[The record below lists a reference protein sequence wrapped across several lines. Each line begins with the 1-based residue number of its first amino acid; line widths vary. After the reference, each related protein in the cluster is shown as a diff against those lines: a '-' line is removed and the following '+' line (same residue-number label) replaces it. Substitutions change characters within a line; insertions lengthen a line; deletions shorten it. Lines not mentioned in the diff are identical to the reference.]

1 MPEPRTSQQRERRLA
16 AAGGL
21 NVVIVVLQVVAGLVA
36 GSVGLLADAGHN
48 LTDTAAVLLSL
59 YAVRLARRPVSDRR
73 SFGYLRGGVLAA
85 QANAAGILVV
95 TAVIAVEGVR
105 RLLDAEPVDGAVVLV
120 VALVGAA
127 ANGVAAW
134 IVHEPGGGDLNVRS
148 ALLHL
153 ISDAVVSLGVAGAG
167 AVILLTDGGWL
178 WLDPA
183 VSLLISLVI
192 GAYGVRLL
200 RQTTTVLLEG
210 TPEGVD
216 AADVRSDVLAV
227 AGVQDLH
234 DLHVWS
240 LSDTVRA
247 ASGHLQIAGHP
258 SLAEAAAVGAEVKRV
273 LAARHGVA
281 HATLE
286 LECEPCLPPSTAD
299 CAMPADATPAAHAG
313 HRH

>member
-1 MPEPRTSQQRERRLA
+1 MSGARTSAQRERRLA
-16 AAGGL
+16 VASAL
-21 NVVIVVLQVVAGLVA
+21 NVVIVVAQVVAGLVA

-59 YAVRLARRPVSDRR
+59 YAVRLARRPASDRR

-95 TAVIAVEGVR
+95 TAIIAVEGVR
-105 RLLDAEPVDGAVVLV
+105 RLFDGAPVDGGIVLV

-127 ANGVAAW
+127 ANGLAAW

-153 ISDAVVSLGVAGAG
+153 VSDAVVSLGVAAAG
-167 AVILLTDGGWL
+167 AVILLTDGGWV

-183 VSLLISLVI
+183 VSLVISAVI
-192 GAYGVRLL
+192 GVYGVRLL
-200 RQTTTVLLEG
+200 QQTTTVLLEG
-210 TPEGVD
+210 TPDGLD
-216 AADVRSDVLAV
+216 AGEVRADVLAV
-227 AGVQDLH
+227 PGVLDLH

-247 ASGHLQIAGHP
+247 ASGHVLVAGHP
-258 SLAEAAAVGAEVKRV
+258 SLEEANVVAAEVKHV
-273 LAARHGVA
+273 LAEKHGVA

-286 LECEPCLPPSTAD
+286 VECEVCAPPSPSD
-299 CAMPADATPAAHAG
+299 CLMPATPAAPGHVG